1 MPGQGKD
8 VLVHCSKEGKI
19 LFELNFEHN
28 VDSFGMLSDREAIVL
43 ETRKN
48 RVTVLNL
55 DDHTVSH
62 YPHQFM
68 FEESDQADIE
78 TFSESRLL
86 CVR

>member
-1 MPGQGKD
+1 
-8 VLVHCSKEGKI
+8 
-19 LFELNFEHN
+19 
-28 VDSFGMLSDREAIVL
+28 MLSDREAIVL